1 MPAGNTV
8 IGAAVVVVAAT
19 VAAVVA
25 GGAVD
30 ETAGAEVEAVV
41 ATLTRA
47 VVVAEVPP
55 LFEQPTRQM
64 TATSPPAARLNMDG
78 RYTRHRGLSGQPR
91 SSIDAYRRAGS
102 MLARRSMAGANV

>member
-30 ETAGAEVEAVV
+30 ETAGAEVGVVV
-41 ATLTRA
+41 ATLAGT
-47 VVVAEVPP
+47 VVVAAVPP
-55 LFEQPTRQM
+55 LFEHATRPM
-64 TATSPPAARLNMDG
+64 IATSPPAARLNTDG
-78 RYTRHRGLSGQPR
+78 RYTHHRALCWQSEDR
-91 SSIDAYRRAGS
+91 TTA
-102 MLARRSMAGANV
+102 